1 MNLIQVSTIGRLAT
15 DIRHKYIAAPIV
27 QTSNFSSYDQ
37 KNRND
42 PTIETYGALQYALN
56 VYNGR
61 LFGGRLPKC
70 MITLHRSGGAFG
82 YFWGNKF
89 AETDNPQNLANEIAL
104 NPALM
109 VDRSDEEI
117 LSTFVHELTHHWQFY
132 LSEKPNRRL
141 KCRSYHDLEWAG
153 KMEEIGLIPS
163 DTGKP
168 GGKKT
173 GTRVSHYIEEGGP
186 FQIVTRELLA
196 TGFTLKWADAQSQAI
211 MPGGEDTGS
220 QKKDQSK
227 RKFNCPSCGQNAWA
241 KHSAR
246 LMCGNGICGGELMQL
261 N

>member
-1 MNLIQVSTIGRLAT
+1 MTKVSEMSGIESVARKSLTVSPSVPEIT
-15 DIRHKYIAAPIV
+15 FP
-27 QTSNFSSYDQ
+27 SYDK
-37 KNRND
+37 KNGRG
-42 PTIETYGALQYALN
+42 PTVETYGALQYALD
-56 VYNGR
+56 VYNGD
-61 LFGGRLPKC
+61 LFDGCLPHC
-70 MITLHRSGGAFG
+70 LITLHRSRRAFG

-89 AETDNPQNLANEIAL
+89 AETDNPQNLTNEIAL

-132 LSEKPNRRL
+132 FSKKQNRRL
-141 KCRSYHDLEWAG
+141 KCRTYHDLEWAR

-196 TGFTLKWADAQSQAI
+196 TGFALKWADAQSQAI
-211 MPGGEDTGS
+211 VPGGEDTGS

-241 KHSAR
+241 NHTAR
-246 LMCGNGICGGELMQL
+246 LVCGNRMCGGEPMQL